1 MEPSTPSEIYRNI
14 SYWNGVHYDK
24 NGTKL
29 DVLFW
34 LFALAGVALAAEIV
48 IWLILLAR

>member
-1 MEPSTPSEIYRNI
+1 LEAQHAIRDLSQH

-24 NGTKL
+24 NGAKL
-29 DVLFW
+29 DAMFVLFAIAC
-34 LFALAGVALAAEIV
+34 FALAAEIV